1 MCSLRNL
8 SVFTFA
14 LCVSLPAQA
23 DKQTNFL
30 FFLVDDMGWADIG
43 ANGSTFHETPHIDR
57 LAKSGMRFT
66 QGYAAGS
73 VCSPTRASIMTGK
86 HPVRVDIT
94 DWIPGQPNRPI
105 NPLLHP
111 EDRHSLPLEE
121 VTLAEALKQHGYQTF
136 FAGKWHLGKEG
147 EWPTDQGFDINIGGH
162 HKGSPPGGYYAPW
175 TNPALKAKRKGEY
188 LTERLTEESAKFL
201 ESRDKAKPFLLY
213 LSYYN
218 IHTPIQPYKKRIDH
232 YKSKAEKSFTGP
244 TPFEVEHDGK
254 TRTRQDNPALASMVA
269 AVDDSVGALLDKLE
283 ELKLDD
289 NTVVIF
295 FSDNGG
301 LSTLGRIGPGC
312 NLPLRAGKGWL
323 YEGGIREPTLIR
335 APGVTQPGSV
345 SHKPMISMDFFPT
358 MLDLAGLPLQP
369 KLHVDGRSLLS
380 QLKGNDTGQRT
391 LHWHYPHYH
400 GSSWKPGA
408 SIRDGD
414 WKLIEFYH
422 YNNFELYNLA
432 KDPGERT
439 NLAKHNPRKAAE
451 LRAKLSTWQKRMKAK
466 MPVPNPDYKAEG
478 KK

>member
-1 MCSLRNL
+1 MRSLRYL
-8 SVFTFA
+8 SVLFIVLYNGLT
-14 LCVSLPAQA
+14 VQA
-23 DKQTNFL
+23 AKQTNFL

-66 QGYAAGS
+66 QGYAAGA

-94 DWIPGQPNRPI
+94 DWIPGQSNRPT

-111 EDRHSLPLEE
+111 EDRHSLPLKE

-188 LTERLTEESAKFL
+188 LTERLTAESAKFL
-201 ESRDKAKPFLLY
+201 ESRDKTKPFLLY

-254 TRTRQDNPALASMVA
+254 TRTRQDNPSLASMVA

-283 ELKLDD
+283 ELKLDK

-335 APGVTQPGSV
+335 APGVTRPGSV

-439 NLAKHNPRKAAE
+439 DLAKRNPRKAAE
-451 LRAKLSTWQKRMKAK
+451 LRAKLSAWQKRMKAK

>member
-1 MCSLRNL
+1 MRSLRYL
-8 SVFTFA
+8 SVLFIVLYNGLT
-14 LCVSLPAQA
+14 VQA
-23 DKQTNFL
+23 AKQTNFL

-94 DWIPGQPNRPI
+94 DWIPGQSNRPT

-111 EDRHSLPLEE
+111 EDRHSLPLKE

-175 TNPALKAKRKGEY
+175 TNPALKAKHKGEY
-188 LTERLTEESAKFL
+188 LTERLTAESAKFL
-201 ESRDKAKPFLLY
+201 DSRDKAKPFLLY

-283 ELKLDD
+283 ELKLVD

-335 APGVTQPGSV
+335 APGITRPGSV

-358 MLDLAGLPLQP
+358 MLHLAGLPLQP

-400 GSSWKPGA
+400 GSAWKPGA

-439 NLAKHNPRKAAE
+439 DLAKRNPRKAAE
-451 LRAKLSTWQKRMKAK
+451 LRAKLSAWQKRMKAN